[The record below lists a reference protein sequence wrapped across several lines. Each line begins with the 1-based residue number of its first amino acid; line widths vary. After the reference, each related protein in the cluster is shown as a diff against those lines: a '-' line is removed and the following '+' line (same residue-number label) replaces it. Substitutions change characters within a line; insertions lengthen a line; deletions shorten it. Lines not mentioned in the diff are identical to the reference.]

1 MFLTLV
7 ALVLSIVS
15 QVGDLFE
22 SWVKRRHGRKDSSQ
36 IIPGHGGVMDRVD
49 GLVVAAFAL
58 YVIGAL
64 AASAD
69 NPAHG
74 LFAG

>member
-1 MFLTLV
+1 M
-7 ALVLSIVS
+7 VS
-15 QVGDLFE
+15 QAGDLFE
-22 SWVKRRHGRKDSSQ
+22 SWVKSRQGRKDSSQ
-36 IIPGHGGVMDRVD
+36 IIPGLGGVMDRVD

-74 LFAG
+74 LFTG